1 MYIITKILVIG
12 SNTRAISKSL
22 KQLGYT
28 VYATSFFDLVDQR
41 NFVDKLIVPSDF
53 NDFDLKILEDLALDY
68 VNEVDYVIA
77 SSDINM
83 GRFPKS
89 KVIGN
94 YDTEPINNKYKMY
107 KKLYKNF
114 LLPDTYKLNDIQEA
128 FEIVNNNPDKKY
140 IVKPIYGSGGLN
152 INYFNKNSNIN
163 SDFLLQEYIQGNSVS
178 SSFVSYLDDHSIDM
192 IAVSDQI
199 IGSKRLGANSEFV
212 YCGNITPFIN
222 YNPKVLNISNKIS
235 KMFKLVGL
243 NGIDFILHNNNV
255 YVIEVNPRIT
265 GSFESIEKSF
275 DINLIESHINSC
287 NNVRL
292 NQVKPNKFT
301 VKLIP
306 YSLNDSYYKLSSIN
320 NIRDRCHDNFLIKK
334 GFPIATI
341 LISDRILENAMIKS
355 EMILKQVMNS
365 KKV

>member
-1 MYIITKILVIG
+1 VYIITKILVIG

-28 VYATSFFDLVDQR
+28 VYATSFFDLIDQR
-41 NFVDKLIVPSDF
+41 TFVDRFIVPLDF
-53 NDFDLKILEDLALDY
+53 YDFDLKILEDLALDY
-68 VNEVDYVIA
+68 VNEVDYIIA
-77 SSDINM
+77 SSDINIS
-83 GRFPKS
+83 RFPKS

-114 LLPDTYKLNDIQEA
+114 LLPETYKLNNINEA
-128 FEIVNNNPDKKY
+128 FEIVNNYPDKKY

-152 INYFNKNSNIN
+152 IDYFDKNSSIN
-163 SDFLLQEYIQGNSVS
+163 SDFLLQEYIKGNSVS
-178 SSFVSYLDDHSIDM
+178 SSFVSYHDNHSIDM
-192 IAVSDQI
+192 LAVSDQI
-199 IGSKRLGANSEFV
+199 IGSKRLGANSDFI

-222 YNPKVLNISNKIS
+222 YNPKILNISTKIS

-255 YVIEVNPRIT
+255 YVIEVNPRIP
-265 GSFESIEKSF
+265 GSFESIENSF
-275 DINLIESHINSC
+275 GINPVESHINSY
-287 NNVRL
+287 NNIRL
-292 NQVKPNKFT
+292 NQIKPNKFT

-306 YSLNDSYYKLSSIN
+306 YSVNDSYYKLSNIN
-320 NIRDRCHDNFLIKK
+320 NIRDICHDNFLIKK

-355 EMILKQVMNS
+355 EIVLKQVLNS